1 MELDYRG
8 RHSTW
13 VNPYLESMM
22 FIALPF
28 LYLAMCLLHAW
39 YHWYKIEKENK
50 TLTSTRKIWE
60 WGFISFVLFII
71 LIPVYDLVP
80 LIILPIVTRLAH
92 FDIALNL
99 MRGKSWDYEGQISK
113 RKSLYDWFEHWL
125 GLPIAV
131 LRIVY
136 LITYFSYLFLYFLY
150 S

>member
-1 MELDYRG
+1 MY
-8 RHSTW
+8 
-13 VNPYLESMM
+13 
-22 FIALPF
+22 IALPF

-50 TLTSTRKIWE
+50 ILTSKRKIWE
-60 WGFISFVLFII
+60 WGLISFVLFIC
-71 LIPVYDLVP
+71 LITIYDPLP
-80 LIILPIVTRLAH
+80 LIIFPIVTRLAH

-99 MRGKSWDYEGQISK
+99 MRGKKWDYEGQISK
-113 RKSLYDWFEHWL
+113 RKSWVDWIEYKI

-150 S
+150 AN